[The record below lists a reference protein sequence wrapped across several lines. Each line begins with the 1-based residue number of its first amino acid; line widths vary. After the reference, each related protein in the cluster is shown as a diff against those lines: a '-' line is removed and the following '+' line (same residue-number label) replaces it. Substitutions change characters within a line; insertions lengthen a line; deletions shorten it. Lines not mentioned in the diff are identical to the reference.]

1 MNHGASTARCGRGRR
16 CTVGRLQETPVSVL
30 FGDESIVPVR
40 GQLARTIPQP
50 DIHYGLYY
58 KGVNFVPRRD
68 GGVYQVL
75 GDSDYYGFGDD
86 TTLPSRA
93 EAERAVNSIATPFT

>member
-16 CTVGRLQETPVSVL
+16 CTVGRLQEKPVSVL

-50 DIHYGLYY
+50 DIHYGLAAREGD
-58 KGVNFVPRRD
+58 KLSRRKEPL
-68 GGVYQVL
+68 VSYRELVTIIAL
-75 GDSDYYGFGDD
+75 AR
-86 TTLPSRA
+86 PSISGATSLSKIR
-93 EAERAVNSIATPFT
+93 SITSALY